1 MNKNIHL
8 CTANV
13 KGLRDKEKRLR
24 LYEWINNQK
33 CNIMFIQESHF
44 DKEIEESIKLETNS
58 KIYYSHGSKA
68 SRGVATFIDSRLE
81 FDLLDFHKDTEGRI
95 LLLNVEIENIIYSLV
110 NIYAPNYET
119 DRKNFYKKLNDFI
132 NENAMGIVI
141 LGGDTNDALT
151 NNDRKILN
159 NNKKKIKPVGSLKT
173 LIQSND
179 LIDIWRYKNKTD
191 IQFTW
196 RRKNPDQA
204 SRIDMF
210 LINKDFLMNIKSCD
224 IRPILIKFTDHQAVS
239 LKIETVTMKSK
250 GPGYWKINNSILQEE
265 KYVKNIN
272 RIIQKYSF
280 KINEDK
286 NRMDLWWD
294 YMKIEIKHYS
304 IKYCKAKA
312 IDRKNELNKL
322 EKELRAL
329 SSLQDTVK
337 DNKEIIEKI
346 NVIEN
351 KIEKIYEYKAKGTQ
365 IRARQDWIEKGEKNN
380 AYFLGLEKSN
390 QTKKTILKL
399 KNDKGQI
406 VTDQAEIIKVEKL
419 FYEKLYSKNIK
430 LNQNTRDYLKKIP
443 LAN

>member
-1 MNKNIHL
+1 MLKQTML
-8 CTANV
+8 GKFLT
-13 KGLRDKEKRLR
+13 
-24 LYEWINNQK
+24 
-33 CNIMFIQESHF
+33 
-44 DKEIEESIKLETNS
+44 
-58 KIYYSHGSKA
+58 
-68 SRGVATFIDSRLE
+68 
-81 FDLLDFHKDTEGRI
+81 
-95 LLLNVEIENIIYSLV
+95 II
-110 NIYAPNYET
+110 
-119 DRKNFYKKLNDFI
+119 R
-132 NENAMGIVI
+132 
-141 LGGDTNDALT
+141 
-151 NNDRKILN
+151 
-159 NNKKKIKPVGSLKT
+159 KKIKPVGSLKT

-272 RIIQKYSF
+272 KIIQKYSF

-406 VTDQAEIIKVEKL
+406 ITDKAEIIKVEKL
-419 FYEKLYSKNIK
+419 YYEKLYSKNIK
-430 LNQNTRDYLKKIP
+430 LNQNTRDYLEKTNSPRKLTKDESTSCNGYITLEELENAVKNLKPNKSPRLDGLSSNFYKTFLQNLGPLLMIIFNSSYDRGKLPFSQRQSVLNLLFKKGDP
-443 LAN
+443 LELSNFRPISLLNTDYKILS